1 MSRIGVLKRS
11 LKATLLSFHVLGVRS
26 LKKVEE
32 GKLVMEHGATIP
44 GMLTVGTL
52 AISHNFAGFSAH
64 HCNGHSDCCHFDMTA
79 YLASGGR
86 SGGVCDDC
94 QHNTQGQHCDRCR
107 PLFYRDPLKAIS
119 DPDVCIRESPASDPS
134 SPLI

>member
-1 MSRIGVLKRS
+1 M
-11 LKATLLSFHVLGVRS
+11 
-26 LKKVEE
+26 EE